1 MTQILE
7 LTDNGFKTAIII
19 NMFKDLKDALM
30 NERMGNLIKKQKLW
44 KKKNGNVEFKSSVSD
59 MKSSNW
65 RQQKK

>member
-30 NERMGNLIKKQKLW
+30 NERLGNLIKKQKLW

>member
-44 KKKNGNVEFKSSVSD
+44 KKKMEMWNLKV
-59 MKSSNW
+59 
-65 RQQKK
+65 QYLT

>member
-44 KKKNGNVEFKSSVSD
+44 KKKKMEMWNLKV
-59 MKSSNW
+59 
-65 RQQKK
+65 QYLT